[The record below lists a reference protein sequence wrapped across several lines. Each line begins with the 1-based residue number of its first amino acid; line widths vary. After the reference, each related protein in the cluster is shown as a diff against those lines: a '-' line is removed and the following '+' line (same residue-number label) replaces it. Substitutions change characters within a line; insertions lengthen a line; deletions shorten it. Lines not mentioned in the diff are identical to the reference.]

1 MRDRLRAERHRE
13 RTVSKDSW
21 DRGLYVTQRSEL
33 ISMTRQLV
41 IGVRSARGEG
51 GRRDHRARD
60 VGERLPPTTNEE
72 VRKCDKGKESDRAT
86 SDAQKHA
93 VDLGQGLISAPEGW
107 TGPKLEPVIANLA
120 ISLRNLEKIF
130 EK

>member
-13 RTVSKDSW
+13 RTVSKDYR

-51 GRRDHRARD
+51 GRRDHRACD
-60 VGERLPPTTNEE
+60 VGERLPSTTNEE
-72 VRKCDKGKESDRAT
+72 VGKCDEGKESHCAT
-86 SDAQKHA
+86 GNAQKHA
-93 VDLGQGLISAPEGW
+93 VDLGQGLTSAPDSW
-107 TGPKLEPVIANLA
+107 TGVRLRTCHYRA
-120 ISLRNLEKIF
+120 IRES
-130 EK
+130 